1 MAGTDKQVVVLN
13 VMYLHS
19 GEIDVIS
26 MYLMYGAGIK
36 RLQFGLRK

>member
-1 MAGTDKQVVVLN
+1 MAGTDKQVIVLN

-19 GEIDVIS
+19 VEIDVIN